1 MFPSGETPY
10 QIARKNRWVE
20 QKYVLYRHG
29 ALVDSKVLLHDMVMD
44 NRHDLIQKLMES
56 LQNPKFRILVNEE
69 DTETQKPLT
78 VALSG
83 APYPN
88 MSLLVSRSPSSEED
102 TRREVELCARE
113 VSDFVRMTALLLDAG
128 SKPEGDHYQRS
139 MNRSGTIG
147 MSHWVVGE
155 SELGLALIA
164 WVAADTED
172 KLVAEKIVKRLIREF
187 GLYIVGENGLSE
199 VYLNR
204 CRKEWNS
211 KHKDWTIRGSL
222 CAIHLIF
229 ICLFRF

>member
-1 MFPSGETPY
+1 M
-10 QIARKNRWVE
+10 
-20 QKYVLYRHG
+20 
-29 ALVDSKVLLHDMVMD
+29 
-44 NRHDLIQKLMES
+44 
-56 LQNPKFRILVNEE
+56 VNEE

-88 MSLLVSRSPSSEED
+88 MYLLVSRSPSSEED

-155 SELGLALIA
+155 SELGLALTA

-172 KLVAEKIVKRLIREF
+172 KLVAEKIVKRLVRDF

-199 VYLNR
+199 VYLKK
-204 CRKEWNS
+204 CLMEWNS
-211 KHKDWTIRGSL
+211 EHKDWTIRVYLIS
-222 CAIHLIF
+222 IF
-229 ICLFRF
+229 IVWNLYGVEVKNKDN